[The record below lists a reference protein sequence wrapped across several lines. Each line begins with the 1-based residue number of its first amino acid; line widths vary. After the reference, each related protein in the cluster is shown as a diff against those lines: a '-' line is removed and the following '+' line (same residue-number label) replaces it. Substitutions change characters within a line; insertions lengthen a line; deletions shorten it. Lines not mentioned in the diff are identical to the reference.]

1 MDEFCSNVVL
11 INLSVMWSFSKG
23 NFLVIMQHTVVAVF
37 PNADELGSSYSHI
50 MVSCS
55 SLIHF
60 KDDIFF

>member
-1 MDEFCSNVVL
+1 M
-11 INLSVMWSFSKG
+11 
-23 NFLVIMQHTVVAVF
+23 IMQHTVVAVF

-60 KDDIFF
+60 KDDIFFLMDVLLFILEAGTFTP